1 MIYSSQTV
9 TTFEYLKAA
18 ILLYW
23 PNWIIYNFR
32 WFFLHT
38 IIVSLNFF
46 FIFWRALCKEEVL
59 KIDIFGSS
67 GDDMDII
74 VQEQFLNFHIDEE
87 DWLLFSN
94 MGAFSYTLDA
104 DMASVALPSKYG
116 KFRYDLFWLMHPTR
130 CVFQNVVIYILCTNI
145 PSF

>member
-1 MIYSSQTV
+1 M
-9 TTFEYLKAA
+9 
-18 ILLYW
+18 
-23 PNWIIYNFR
+23 
-32 WFFLHT
+32 
-38 IIVSLNFF
+38 
-46 FIFWRALCKEEVL
+46 CKEEVL

-74 VQEQFLNFHIDEE
+74 VQEQFLNFNIDEE

-130 CVFQNVVIYILCTNI
+130 
-145 PSF
+145 